1 MRSWASFSPPRKI
14 AYPPRRRLVVQPP
27 ALHPAARLAARPEL
41 YHMLDILFPGRPART
56 CDGTTRRDFLRVGS
70 LGLAGLSLPALL
82 RAEARAGAGG
92 ARKAG
97 GGRAKS
103 VVLVFLGGGLSHH
116 DTFDPKPDA
125 PDDIR
130 GKYAPIGTA
139 VPGLTVG
146 EKL

>member
-1 MRSWASFSPPRKI
+1 
-14 AYPPRRRLVVQPP
+14 
-27 ALHPAARLAARPEL
+27 
-41 YHMLDILFPGRPART
+41 
-56 CDGTTRRDFLRVGS
+56 RVGS

-146 EKL
+146 EKLPLVARVADRLAVVRSGSHTNDHHETATNWVLSGR